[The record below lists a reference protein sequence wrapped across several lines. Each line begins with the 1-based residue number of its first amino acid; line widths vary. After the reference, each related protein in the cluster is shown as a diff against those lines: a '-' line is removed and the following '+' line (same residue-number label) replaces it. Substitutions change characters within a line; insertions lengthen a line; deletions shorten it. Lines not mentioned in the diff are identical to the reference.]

1 MTSPAA
7 QEVRVRSAA
16 EPDALRLAELLTQLG
31 YPVAADEV
39 RERLGYWL
47 PDAMSRVLVAERDG
61 VVVGCASVHANP
73 YFERTGRW
81 LRIDSLVVDA
91 AERGTG
97 IGRALLAAADR
108 MAGDWGCIAVEVTS
122 SRARPGAHA
131 FYARMGFRDVC
142 EQSARFFR
150 LLGAAD

>member
-1 MTSPAA
+1 MTSAESQA
-7 QEVRVRSAA
+7 VRVRPAA
-16 EPDALRLAELLTQLG
+16 EPDAPRLAELLTQLG
-31 YPVAADEV
+31 YPVDADEV
-39 RERLGYWL
+39 RERLRYWL

-61 VVVGCASVHANP
+61 VVVGCVSLHANP

-97 IGRALLAAADR
+97 IGRVLLAAADR
-108 MAGDWGCIAVEVTS
+108 LAGDWGCIAVEVTS